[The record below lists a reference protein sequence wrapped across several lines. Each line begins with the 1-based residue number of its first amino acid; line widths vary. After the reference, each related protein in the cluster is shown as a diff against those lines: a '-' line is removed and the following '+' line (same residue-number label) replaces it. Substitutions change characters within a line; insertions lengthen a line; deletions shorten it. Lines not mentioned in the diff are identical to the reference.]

1 MNTGIMAAYEFD
13 EVTDGWVEDS
23 VPYVCID
30 HPTRPRIEGPHPEG
44 TIYRSSG
51 NFDLLLAPE
60 ANVKMY
66 TKCDGTLCL
75 VRTYP
80 AGYRGRL
87 PSQQNTA
94 KRPNVDGNRKKWR
107 PRLRVKNYLREVFW

>member
-44 TIYRSSG
+44 TIHRRSG

-75 VRTYP
+75 S

-87 PSQQNTA
+87 PSQQITA
-94 KRPNVDGNRKKWR
+94 KKPNGNRK
-107 PRLRVKNYLREVFW
+107 N